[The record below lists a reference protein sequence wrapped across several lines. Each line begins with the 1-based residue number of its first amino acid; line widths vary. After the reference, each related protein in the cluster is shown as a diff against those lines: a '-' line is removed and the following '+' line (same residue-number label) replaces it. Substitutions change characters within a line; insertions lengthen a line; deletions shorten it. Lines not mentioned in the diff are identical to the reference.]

1 VTKFLVYNARKRQEG
16 GDRADT
22 YFHRTECVAGVQD
35 MRFQQLMPDVVHW
48 LGITK
53 IDRFAS
59 MSDMKFNALTQ
70 SGIEV
75 MERVAIPDD
84 LVPQDASV
92 EMEAKKAAGYFTAGK
107 VMSKEELASVK
118 GRALDE

>member
-1 VTKFLVYNARKRQEG
+1 
-16 GDRADT
+16 
-22 YFHRTECVAGVQD
+22 
-35 MRFQQLMPDVVHW
+35 
-48 LGITK
+48 
-53 IDRFAS
+53 
-59 MSDMKFNALTQ
+59 MKFNALTQ

-75 MERVAIPDD
+75 VERVAIPDD